1 VIVAFFIAAFAL
13 AWSMRLPRRQLQWP
27 AFAAVLALAIVI
39 ATYPFAPNLQR
50 GDFELTVLDVG
61 QGDSLFAAFPDG
73 RTMLIDGGGLVGSFH
88 VGGVRTGID
97 IGEEVVSPYLWSRGI
112 KRLDVVA
119 LTHGHEDHLGGLT
132 AVLNNFK
139 VGQLW
144 IGRDVR
150 AADFRALLDL
160 ARARGVPIVHQA
172 RGATFDWGGASGQ
185 VLWPAQDD
193 TVDTAG
199 NDDSLVMRIVDGHLA
214 WMLTGDVERPI
225 ERSMVSDGDP
235 LACDFLKVA
244 HHGSKTSTTDDFLAA
259 AHPRFAAISAGFE
272 NSYGHPAP
280 EVVERLEAEGA
291 VVYRTDRDGAITSI
305 GDGNQIEV
313 STYLHAPH

>member
-1 VIVAFFIAAFAL
+1 
-13 AWSMRLPRRQLQWP
+13 
-27 AFAAVLALAIVI
+27 
-39 ATYPFAPNLQR
+39 
-50 GDFELTVLDVG
+50 
-61 QGDSLFAAFPDG
+61 
-73 RTMLIDGGGLVGSFH
+73 
-88 VGGVRTGID
+88 
-97 IGEEVVSPYLWSRGI
+97 
-112 KRLDVVA
+112 
-119 LTHGHEDHLGGLT
+119 
-132 AVLNNFK
+132 
-139 VGQLW
+139 
-144 IGRDVR
+144 
-150 AADFRALLDL
+150 
-160 ARARGVPIVHQA
+160 
-172 RGATFDWGGASGQ
+172 
-185 VLWPAQDD
+185 
-193 TVDTAG
+193 
-199 NDDSLVMRIVDGHLA
+199 
-214 WMLTGDVERPI
+214 MLTGDVERPI